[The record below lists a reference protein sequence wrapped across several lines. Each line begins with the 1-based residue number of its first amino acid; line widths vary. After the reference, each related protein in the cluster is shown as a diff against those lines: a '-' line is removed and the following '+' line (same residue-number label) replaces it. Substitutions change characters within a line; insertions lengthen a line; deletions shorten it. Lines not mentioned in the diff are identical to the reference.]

1 MSVVRK
7 LVPPKFKRSIK
18 DYFALYRS
26 GHVTKERKVRLTE
39 KTMRYV
45 IRQRQKGKSSSRIA
59 AEIGISARYVRM
71 VWAKFQ
77 STGTIAVL
85 HKAGRPKKAI
95 TQDMITE
102 VLDHYTKMPAGVVR
116 LACRIR
122 ETNQEISFRDV
133 YSIMKSENMVTP
145 SPAKSKKRKWVRYE
159 RRYSNAMWHV
169 DWHMIKDSRL
179 KGRNLIVFLDDASRC
194 VTGFGVFQDATSENA
209 TLALRR
215 AISEYTTPAQ
225 MLSDNGRC
233 FAGGKAGGPKKR
245 WTPTA
250 FEEELL
256 ANNIMLITTRPY
268 HPQTNGKLERFFR
281 TFESEFVHF
290 DRVDEFM
297 EFYNERKTHFSL
309 DIKNGQTPLK
319 ALHDKKVPEAIRK
332 NNPAWMEEDAND

>member
-1 MSVVRK
+1 M
-7 LVPPKFKRSIK
+7 
-18 DYFALYRS
+18 
-26 GHVTKERKVRLTE
+26 TKERKVRLTE

-59 AEIGISARYVRM
+59 AEIGISPQYVRRL
-71 VWAKFQ
+71 WIQFQ
-77 STGTIAVL
+77 STGTIPVL

-95 TQDMITE
+95 IQGMITE
-102 VLDHYTKMPAGVVR
+102 VLDHYDKMPAGVVR

-122 ETNQEISFRDV
+122 ETNQEISFRDA

-145 SPAKSKKRKWVRYE
+145 SPAKSRKRKWVRYE

-169 DWHMIKDSRL
+169 DWHVIKDSRL
-179 KGRNLIVFLDDASRC
+179 KGLNLIVFLDDASRC

-209 TLALRR
+209 ALALRR
-215 AISEYTTPAQ
+215 ATSEYTTPAQ
-225 MLSDNGRC
+225 MLSDNCRC
-233 FAGGKAGGPKKR
+233 FAGGKAGGPTKR

-256 ANNIMLITTRPY
+256 VNNIMLITTRPH

-290 DRVDEFM
+290 DRVEEFM
-297 EFYNERKTHFSL
+297 EFYNERRTHFSL

-332 NNPAWMEEDAND
+332 NNSVWMEEDAND